1 MPNLSMNDI
10 VRFKHLITCYNVMA
24 INDAE
29 LTGRCTR
36 RRENEFYINSV
47 LNGVE
52 R

>member
-1 MPNLSMNDI
+1 MPNLSMNEI
-10 VRFKHLITCYNVMA
+10 VRLKHLITCYNVIA
-24 INDAE
+24 INDTG

-36 RRENEFYINSV
+36 RRENEFILTV